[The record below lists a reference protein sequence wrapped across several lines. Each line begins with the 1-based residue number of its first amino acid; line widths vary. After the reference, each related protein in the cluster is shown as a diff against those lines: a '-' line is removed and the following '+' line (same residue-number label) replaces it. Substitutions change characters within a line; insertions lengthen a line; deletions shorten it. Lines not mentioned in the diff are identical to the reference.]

1 MIDQS
6 INSTQQL
13 RSVAEK
19 LNVFQDVEAR
29 EEIFDNLS
37 RDLTNNLFIL
47 LRAAGLYDLDNK
59 ALEQPF
65 EALLR
70 SISGLYDLLKS
81 NISLRLNDGNF
92 FVNRRLVKLDFSTFQ
107 NSRYLIKIFIFLDI
121 NELTFN
127 SKISRV
133 DLKQLLTTF
142 VRIVKDKTNNFK
154 DLTLPNI
161 EAKKLRIGEI
171 HPLLEAGTDTE
182 KVAAWY
188 ATACFVTQHFY
199 KDAIEERA
207 PQHALLKRTILSLIQ
222 FPSRILPILGRLDL
236 LVENKERGGVL
247 FIQSVEA
254 AGLTALIS
262 DALELDSDTRL
273 AMSTAALQLFQG
285 WSLLRKDQIRYYD
298 PNSTHLIFE
307 ALESPQGE
315 IKEIRNE
322 MIRTLLELGGV
333 SESVIQ
339 RIMITFEAQRGRDSQ
354 WNSVNESKRARP
366 SRATQNTRL
375 YSGGLSRSFISDIV
389 YGAHLYAHLRRTYP
403 PTEVWREF
411 KGTTLSA
418 EVKNVFYQ
426 LIGQFPFGSSVKL
439 NDGQAAIITGSMG
452 EQVTSIAIIESG
464 DKPLQATVKEQL
476 SLRKTSPLQVQAFL
490 EVRPQAMITRETARA
505 LIFSHLISSE
515 SKSKNET
522 S

>member
-1 MIDQS
+1 M
-6 INSTQQL
+6 
-13 RSVAEK
+13 
-19 LNVFQDVEAR
+19 
-29 EEIFDNLS
+29 
-37 RDLTNNLFIL
+37 
-47 LRAAGLYDLDNK
+47 
-59 ALEQPF
+59 
-65 EALLR
+65 
-70 SISGLYDLLKS
+70 
-81 NISLRLNDGNF
+81 
-92 FVNRRLVKLDFSTFQ
+92 
-107 NSRYLIKIFIFLDI
+107 
-121 NELTFN
+121 
-127 SKISRV
+127 
-133 DLKQLLTTF
+133 
-142 VRIVKDKTNNFK
+142 
-154 DLTLPNI
+154 
-161 EAKKLRIGEI
+161 
-171 HPLLEAGTDTE
+171 
-182 KVAAWY
+182 
-188 ATACFVTQHFY
+188 TQHFY

-207 PQHALLKRTILSLIQ
+207 PQHALLKRTVLSLIQ

-322 MIRTLLELGGV
+322 MIRALLELGGV